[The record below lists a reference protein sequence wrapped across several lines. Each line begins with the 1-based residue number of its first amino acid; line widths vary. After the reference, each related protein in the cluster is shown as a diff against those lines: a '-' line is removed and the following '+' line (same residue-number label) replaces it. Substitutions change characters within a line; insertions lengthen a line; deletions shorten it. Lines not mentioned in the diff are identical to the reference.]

1 MKKYLIEG
9 KYTEGQHKGKTF
21 VLAKGGYVVNNIYLV
36 FVSDC
41 YDTKKAAQ
49 MVATKMTKRNKFD
62 SAYCK
67 NIDPCEYTVK
77 EVEVG
82 GAL

>member
-9 KYTEGQHKGKTF
+9 RYTEGQHEGKSFLLT
-21 VLAKGGYVVNNIYLV
+21 KGGYVVSGYI
-36 FVSDC
+36 FASDC

-49 MVATKMTKRNKFD
+49 MVATKKNKQAKFY
-62 SAYCK
+62 AVFCK
-67 NIDPCEYTVK
+67 SIDPCEYTVK

-82 GAL
+82 GAS